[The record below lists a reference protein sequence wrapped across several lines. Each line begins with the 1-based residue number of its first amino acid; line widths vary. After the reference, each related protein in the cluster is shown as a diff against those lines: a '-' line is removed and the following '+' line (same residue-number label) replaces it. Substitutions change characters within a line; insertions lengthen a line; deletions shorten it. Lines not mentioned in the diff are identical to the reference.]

1 MLVLSRRPTQQIHI
15 GDDVVVSILGVR
27 GNTVR
32 IGIEAPAHIQ
42 ILRSEL
48 KKLVPSAPDG
58 FTPATVVRTAS
69 L

>member
-1 MLVLSRRPTQQIHI
+1 MLVLCRKPTQQIHI
-15 GDDVVVSILGVR
+15 GDNVLVSILGIR

-32 IGIEAPAHIQ
+32 IGIEAPAHIG

-48 KKLVPSAPDG
+48 QNVVPSPPG
-58 FTPATVVRTAS
+58 NFTPATVVGTAS

>member
-1 MLVLSRRPTQQIHI
+1 MLVLSRRPTQHIYI
-15 GDDVVVSILGVR
+15 GDDVVVRILGVR

-32 IGIEAPAHIQ
+32 IGIEAPADVR

-48 KKLVPSAPDG
+48 QNLVSNPPDHLS
-58 FTPATVVRTAS
+58 PATVVKTAT